1 VTIINKSNATK
12 YSTLAHRDIRPGG
25 QSADVDAAG
34 FKLALRTVVSACGN
48 SFYVRLNPE
57 ERLLLDHLNR
67 LAEAGREF
75 KFTGV
80 QPPTAKEMVLKRDA
94 EAKARKV
101 AAIEAGQRKEESIR
115 SETTYASRRDIDEAA
130 ARSQS
135 MKGDVAAKKLEEGK
149 SELSLQDLM
158 GDNRFIE
165 ESMKHSNIATAMASE
180 EGWDME
186 KMNAP
191 KVKDVEGKTSAPAA
205 AEKTDTA
212 DATEKPKR
220 RAGKG
225 GKAGKR
231 VTNDEKSEKS
241 E

>member
-1 VTIINKSNATK
+1 MTIINKSNATK

-67 LAEAGREF
+67 LAAAGREF

-94 EAKARKV
+94 EEKARKV

-191 KVKDVEGKTSAPAA
+191 KVKDTEEAPAPAA
-205 AEKTDTA
+205 EEKTDSAEKT
-212 DATEKPKR
+212 EKPR
-220 RAGKG
+220 RRPGKG